1 MDRLSLLAP
10 ALVFVAVLVVAFV
23 VYGALCAIGRAPK
36 LTAVKHNQLFGPFL
50 AGFLVWVLAP
60 IERAL
65 RGRVSPSVV
74 TAASLVLCAATGLA
88 VSGGHLANA
97 VWLYALAGILDVLDG
112 RLARQAGKPS
122 AVGALFDSVS
132 DRWGELFV
140 FTGYAWL
147 VHDSAWLF
155 AVMAAI
161 AGSMMVSYTRARAE
175 GLGVELAGGVMQRA
189 ERIVLV
195 ALGTLVAAWVGVEP
209 SGADLVAPIVGV
221 TLALCG
227 ALSSATAINRWIAAH
242 RAIAARERAS
252 VIVVTP
258 EPEPVAQVARPAM
271 LTASAELRKV
281 RPLEQH

>member
-1 MDRLSLLAP
+1 M
-10 ALVFVAVLVVAFV
+10 FVAVLVVAFV